1 MPEKNADTYEEI
13 DLWELVLVLKKR
25 FKIIAALVLLAVLS
39 TGLINFI
46 ALPPVY
52 ESSLMIDL
60 PGDLGVGT
68 TADGYYEL
76 ARSQNVF
83 KKAKSILAYEKDID
97 TLRNHFKL
105 ELDRKIENGE
115 VLSEFLKVSAFTN
128 SPEVCVQYC
137 NAWLEAFNQEVRLFM
152 EDKLAKEKNLAQEV
166 LTQRTDELAQTE
178 EELGAFD
185 RRNPIS
191 LKESELRV
199 LENDLVQGEKT
210 LRDLEMTIPTDQ
222 VRLEFLEQTLA
233 GEKETLDGKVGTS
246 LYPDSSAA
254 GVTSSNV
261 TILNPVYLSVSQDLT
276 ATRVSLVAN
285 QEKAKLQ
292 KEYNKILQEKTS
304 QLRGDLVLWRLER
317 ERLVRNEAE
326 AKRLYNDSRSAYEK
340 LLGIEASLS
349 SLASSRLVVEPAL
362 PLKAVGPRKLFNTA
376 LAGIFSLF
384 IGVFFAF
391 GLEWIAHSKEKRL
404 IGQSNKNIFSR

>member
-1 MPEKNADTYEEI
+1 M
-13 DLWELVLVLKKR
+13 
-25 FKIIAALVLLAVLS
+25 
-39 TGLINFI
+39 
-46 ALPPVY
+46 
-52 ESSLMIDL
+52 
-60 PGDLGVGT
+60 
-68 TADGYYEL
+68 
-76 ARSQNVF
+76 
-83 KKAKSILAYEKDID
+83 
-97 TLRNHFKL
+97 
-105 ELDRKIENGE
+105 
-115 VLSEFLKVSAFTN
+115 
-128 SPEVCVQYC
+128 
-137 NAWLEAFNQEVRLFM
+137 
-152 EDKLAKEKNLAQEV
+152 
-166 LTQRTDELAQTE
+166 E

-222 VRLEFLEQTLA
+222 ARLEFLEQTLA

-326 AKRLYNDSRSAYEK
+326 AKRLYNDVRSAYEK
-340 LLGIEASLS
+340 LLRIEASLS

-362 PLKAVGPRKLFNTA
+362 PLRAVGPRKLFNTA